1 MLIHKLYFRVNWAKF
16 RVGSSFFIPCLDT
29 EAAVKEVTRV
39 AKRLNYTVKTQV
51 LISEGI
57 HGLRVWRLK

>member
-1 MLIHKLYFRVNWAKF
+1 VL
-16 RVGSSFFIPCLDT
+16 
-29 EAAVKEVTRV
+29 RV